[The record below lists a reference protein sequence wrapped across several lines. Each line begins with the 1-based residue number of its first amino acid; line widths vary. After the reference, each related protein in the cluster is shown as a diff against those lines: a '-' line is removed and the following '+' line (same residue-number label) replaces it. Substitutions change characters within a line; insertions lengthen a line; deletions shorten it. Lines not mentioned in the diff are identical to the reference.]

1 MNRAVPHPSPWL
13 PTAPCTPGRRCAAHP
28 APGTAP
34 GTARAAFRP
43 ASVPLACAR
52 LAAGLAVVLLGVVL
66 LPLVGRLPAA
76 GRLRLVRLWAR
87 AVVRAFGVRLA
98 VTGNRP
104 PAGRPALV
112 VANHVSW
119 LDIPLVAAVLPG
131 RMIAKRE
138 VRGWPVLGALAALG
152 GTLFIDR
159 DGLRGLPGT
168 VREVA
173 GALAAGGRVAAFP
186 EGSTWCGR
194 AGGRFR
200 PALFQAAVDTG
211 SDVQPVRIGYRP
223 HGAAGYVGEDPL
235 GASLWRVVRTP
246 ELAAEVRILDPI
258 SSIQYPDRRL
268 LAAAAQHAVH
278 PTAVPRSPA
287 PRLPAGPR
295 AAALPAGP
303 RAAMP
308 TAGSPTAALPTGSQA
323 DPLPAVPRQPASSAY
338 RAVAS
343 DSANRPSSSVH
354 HRSASNPASASSART
369 PS

>member
-1 MNRAVPHPSPWL
+1 M
-13 PTAPCTPGRRCAAHP
+13 
-28 APGTAP
+28 
-34 GTARAAFRP
+34 
-43 ASVPLACAR
+43 ACAR
-52 LAAGLAVVLLGVVL
+52 LAAGLATVLLGVLL
-66 LPLVGRLPAA
+66 LPAVGPLPTA
-76 GRLRLVRLWAR
+76 GRLALVRLWAR
-87 AVVRAFGVRLA
+87 TVLRAFGVRPA
-98 VTGNRP
+98 VTGAP
-104 PAGRPALV
+104 PAAGRPVLV

-138 VRGWPVLGALAALG
+138 VRDWPVLGVLAALG

-159 DGLRGLPGT
+159 DGLRRLPGT

-194 AGGRFR
+194 AGGWFR

-211 SDVQPVRIGYRP
+211 SDVQPVRIDYRP
-223 HGAAGYVGEDPL
+223 RGAAAYVGEDPL

-246 ELAAEVRILDPI
+246 GLAAEIRILDPI
-258 SSIQYPDRRL
+258 SVIQYPERRL
-268 LAAAAQHAVH
+268 LAAAAQRAVH
-278 PTAVPRSPA
+278 PSEPA
-287 PRLPAGPR
+287 R
-295 AAALPAGP
+295 
-303 RAAMP
+303 
-308 TAGSPTAALPTGSQA
+308 PTAA
-323 DPLPAVPRQPASSAY
+323 PLPAVPRQPAPPGY

-354 HRSASNPASASSART
+354 HRDSSNPASASSART

>member
-1 MNRAVPHPSPWL
+1 MNGAVPHPSPWL
-13 PTAPCTPGRRCAAHP
+13 PTAPCTPGRHCAAHPDPAP

-34 GTARAAFRP
+34 AAFRP
-43 ASVPLACAR
+43 VPAPLACAR
-52 LAAGLAVVLLGVVL
+52 LAAGLATVLLGVLL
-66 LPLVGRLPAA
+66 LPAVGLLPAPGRLA
-76 GRLRLVRLWAR
+76 LVRLWAR
-87 AVVRAFGVRLA
+87 TVVRAFGVRPT
-98 VTGNRP
+98 VTGTP
-104 PAGRPALV
+104 PAPGRPALV

-138 VRGWPVLGALAALG
+138 VRDWPVLGALAALG

-159 DGLRGLPGT
+159 DGLRQLPGT

-173 GALAAGGRVAAFP
+173 GVLAAGGRVTAFP

-211 SDVQPVRIGYRP
+211 SDVQPVRIDYRP
-223 HGAAGYVGEDPL
+223 RGAAAYVGEDPL

-246 ELAAEVRILDPI
+246 GMAGDIRILDPI
-258 SSIQYPDRRL
+258 SVIQYPDRRL
-268 LAAAAQHAVH
+268 LAAAAQRAVD
-278 PTAVPRSPA
+278 PSWPARPA
-287 PRLPAGPR
+287 PARPRTTPRHPAHP
-295 AAALPAGP
+295 AAA
-303 RAAMP
+303 
-308 TAGSPTAALPTGSQA
+308 
-323 DPLPAVPRQPASSAY
+323 PLPAVPRQPAPAGY

-343 DSANRPSSSVH
+343 DNANRPSPSVH
-354 HRSASNPASASSART
+354 HRDSSNPAAASSART